1 MSDEDK
7 KKEESD
13 PMAMAISKMSPI
25 LSQMSFGS
33 VMGFCSGYAMKKAGK
48 ALAVVI
54 GLGFMALQA
63 ASSYGYVEVKWQK
76 ISDDAKSQVDATGDG
91 KVDVEDVKI
100 WWKKIKVVLTKNL
113 PSNAGFSLGFLYG
126 IKSG

>member
-1 MSDEDK
+1 MSGEDK
-7 KKEESD
+7 KKEDSD
-13 PMAMAISKMSPI
+13 PMAMAIEKMSPI

-48 ALAVVI
+48 ALAVVV
-54 GLGFMALQA
+54 GLGFVALQTA
-63 ASSYGYVEVKWQK
+63 ATYGYLEVKWQK
-76 ISDDAKSQVDATGDG
+76 ISDDAKSQIDSNRDG
-91 KVDVEDVKI
+91 KFDVDDVKI
-100 WWKKIKVVLTKNL
+100 LWKKVKVVLTKNL